1 MPSSNLSSTW
11 GANACATSLTLRRV
25 VRLARLM
32 CSISESSSMA
42 KDTLLLRSNNVYPC
56 YGALPPQCG
65 HYSYDV
71 TIGVGK
77 LSDPRILLRTYVRR
91 HIRCRS
97 IDYRLGYLA
106 MYSAIARYNSAIAQ
120 CHCSYRAMY
129 HSYRVMCTNHRA
141 ICHSNRAMCHSC
153 RAMYHSYR
161 VMRVIYCAMW
171 VMWPTSCTM
180 RSSPILK
187 QTAYHRGVP
196 PDPPHTIHFVG
207 PPFLY
212 LPWGLNPLGSPD
224 YMACLFHNGHKLYTL
239 EMYAFLIR

>member
-1 MPSSNLSSTW
+1 
-11 GANACATSLTLRRV
+11 
-25 VRLARLM
+25 
-32 CSISESSSMA
+32 MA

-153 RAMYHSYR
+153 RAMCHSNRAMYHSYR
-161 VMRVIYCAMW
+161 VMRVIYCAM
-171 VMWPTSCTM
+171 
-180 RSSPILK
+180 
-187 QTAYHRGVP
+187 
-196 PDPPHTIHFVG
+196 
-207 PPFLY
+207 
-212 LPWGLNPLGSPD
+212 
-224 YMACLFHNGHKLYTL
+224 
-239 EMYAFLIR
+239 